1 MIKTEGLLKKFQDVV
16 AVDRL
21 DLEVPAGEI
30 FGFLGPN
37 GAGKTTT
44 VKLLTGLLKPT
55 AGRSWIGGI
64 DVQRDPRGAKKI
76 MGLVPDQPY
85 VYPHLTG
92 KEFLRFIGDLYD
104 VDLRRQIKR
113 IPELLRMFE
122 LEDMGDELV
131 ESYSH
136 GMRQKLVLAG
146 VLLHE
151 PKVLFLDEP
160 MVGLDPK
167 SARLVKDIFQELSK
181 SGVTI
186 FMCTHVLEIAEKLC
200 HRIGIVE
207 KGRMTR
213 IGTVEE
219 LRSQSQRAG
228 TLEDVFLRLTGGDEY
243 RSLLKYLSE

>member
-92 KEFLRFIGDLYD
+92 KEFLRFVGDLYD
-104 VDLRRQIKR
+104 V
-113 IPELLRMFE
+113 
-122 LEDMGDELV
+122 
-131 ESYSH
+131 
-136 GMRQKLVLAG
+136 LAG
-146 VLLHE
+146 GEDSADGVMKSRFESAKQMYTYRFLPVLQEAAH
-151 PKVLFLDEP
+151 D
-160 MVGLDPK
+160 MR
-167 SARLVKDIFQELSK
+167 AALV
-181 SGVTI
+181 
-186 FMCTHVLEIAEKLC
+186 A
-200 HRIGIVE
+200 
-207 KGRMTR
+207 
-213 IGTVEE
+213 
-219 LRSQSQRAG
+219 
-228 TLEDVFLRLTGGDEY
+228 
-243 RSLLKYLSE
+243 